1 MTKLKLGQIVNT
13 ISLLAQLSTTKLPIK
28 VSYAVAKNVNKLEKE
43 LDFFN
48 IEKNKMMDKYC
59 EKNDDGTL
67 KISEEGNAKILDKHL
82 DDWNKEYNELLDI
95 DIDIDIHKVQ
105 ISKLDDAIQFT
116 PNDLLKIEFMLED

>member
-95 DIDIDIHKVQ
+95 DIDKVQ